1 MSANTTNPVSSNAS
15 ADPVQDALSRF
26 EPATAELLASRALQ
40 KRVDSKFLF
49 SRATLPALLRA
60 LADDFHVVLSAEERA
75 ANYASLY
82 FDTDDRA
89 FFHAHRRGG
98 KPRHKVRVRHYVE
111 RDLCFLETKT
121 KTKYGVTQKSRR
133 LRAPR
138 DFALSDDDRAWIE
151 AAIGPTAT
159 LSPSCW
165 IHFPRV
171 TLVGVHHEERL
182 TLDLGLTFDQ
192 HDEPVG
198 FDGAVIAEVK
208 QPRFAPRSP
217 AMRALRGVGA
227 RRRRVSKYCSGIA
240 LLEPTR
246 RTHAFRPT
254 LRDLHRMDDARSL
267 P

>member
-1 MSANTTNPVSSNAS
+1 MRLFVFAIALLTMSNAEG
-15 ADPVQDALSRF
+15 AI
-26 EPATAELLASRALQ
+26 T
-40 KRVDSKFLF
+40 
-49 SRATLPALLRA
+49 
-60 LADDFHVVLSAEERA
+60 RA
-75 ANYASLY
+75 ASQLPQEGGGG
-82 FDTDDRA
+82 DEQRK
-89 FFHAHRRGG
+89 RGN
-98 KPRHKVRVRHYVE
+98 
-111 RDLCFLETKT
+111 D
-121 KTKYGVTQKSRR
+121 S
-133 LRAPR
+133 
-138 DFALSDDDRAWIE
+138 FALSDDDRAWIE

-165 IHFPRV
+165 IHYPRV

-246 RTHAFRPT
+246 RTHVFRPT